1 MRPLFTEGEQ
11 SAIQKIDEGFSG
23 PRPAEAEGT
32 KAARARSGRRAFRP
46 GEALMKLP
54 EGWFA
59 RRRAERFATTEDA
72 ARACGIGAKLM
83 WILECG
89 GVTSPEIARLV
100 GCGMRLTRAEVRG
113 ITCAG
118 TAARRRREGFQY
130 LVAGPDAA
138 DWAKERPADDGRSTV
153 WRSWVF
159 GRSRPERPA

>member
-1 MRPLFTEGEQ
+1 MRPLFAEGEQ
-11 SAIQKIDEGFSG
+11 SEKRIDEEFSSPKQAG
-23 PRPAEAEGT
+23 AEGAEA
-32 KAARARSGRRAFRP
+32 ARVRGGQRAFRP
-46 GEALMKLP
+46 GEALLKLP

-100 GCGMRLTRAEVRG
+100 GCGMRLTRTEVRG
-113 ITCAG
+113 ITCAK
-118 TAARRRREGFQY
+118 TAARRRREGLQY
-130 LVAGPDAA
+130 LVARPDGA

-159 GRSRPERPA
+159 GRRRSERPA